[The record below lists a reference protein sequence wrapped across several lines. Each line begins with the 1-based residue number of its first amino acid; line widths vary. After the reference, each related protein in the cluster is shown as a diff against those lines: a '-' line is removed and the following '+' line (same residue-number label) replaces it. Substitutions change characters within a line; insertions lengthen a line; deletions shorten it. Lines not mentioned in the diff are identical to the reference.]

1 MTVFALNGMSNNW
14 DGNEMV
20 RGTNDTPYFEQMK
33 RQISSMSDKWADN
46 QNTTSGVKCY
56 DH

>member
-1 MTVFALNGMSNNW
+1 
-14 DGNEMV
+14 MV